1 MTTDDFTAGL
11 GQQYSCVAKVIHC
24 NRHVAETG
32 ENVARHHDLAAA
44 AAYSCIVEVTAKT
57 SCNAMP
63 RYRADQLQPAVHDLK
78 KTKTT

>member
-1 MTTDDFTAGL
+1 MTTDDTAGL

-24 NRHVAETG
+24 NRDVAETG
-32 ENVARHHDLAAA
+32 ENVARHHLAAA